1 MRAILGNLSDT
12 DIRLLRVF
20 IVVAQAGGLS
30 AAELELNIGRSTI
43 SRHLKDL
50 ETRLGMVLC
59 HRGRGGFALTEEGKR
74 IYESTQR
81 LLLSLQDFRNEVN
94 DMHRHLQGNVVVA
107 MFDKTVSNEA
117 CKVSDAIYA
126 YQQQAPNV
134 NVEIHVVPVNTIE
147 QGILDGRYHIGIIPT
162 HRTSSSLH
170 YLPLFGEQMY
180 LYCGAKHPLF
190 SALGNIPD
198 TAIRDD
204 KYAGLS
210 FHSPNMDKSMA
221 LGLNRMAVAND
232 QEGIATLICSGSYLG
247 FLPEHYAESFV
258 GKGQM
263 RAIEPANFAYHCDFA
278 AIYRKSPKPTRLV
291 KLFLDAL
298 AREHGKEAI
307 IADD

>member
-1 MRAILGNLSDT
+1 
-12 DIRLLRVF
+12 
-20 IVVAQAGGLS
+20 
-30 AAELELNIGRSTI
+30 
-43 SRHLKDL
+43 
-50 ETRLGMVLC
+50 
-59 HRGRGGFALTEEGKR
+59 
-74 IYESTQR
+74 
-81 LLLSLQDFRNEVN
+81 
-94 DMHRHLQGNVVVA
+94 VA

-198 TAIRDD
+198 TAIRDA